1 MRIAITPLIAVLIW
15 SDVAP
20 FYYQL
25 ALYLYTI
32 ASVTDYVDGYIAR
45 RLKVESPFGEMLDPI
60 ADKLLIAAVLLACQ
74 TLLHPIWAGAGQLI
88 AATIQGT
95 RAERFVFL
103 LLSFLTVAT
112 VFYALFGGGIA
123 S

>member
-32 ASVTDYVDGYIAR
+32 ASITDYVDGYIAR
-45 RLKVESPFGEMLDPI
+45 RLKVESHFGEMLDPI
-60 ADKLLIAAVLLACQ
+60 ADKLLIAAVLLALASVQ
-74 TLLHPIWAGAGQLI
+74 TSGWL
-88 AATIQGT
+88 
-95 RAERFVFL
+95 FL
-103 LLSFLTVAT
+103 LP
-112 VFYALFGGGIA
+112 ALIILIREFMISGLR
-123 S
+123 